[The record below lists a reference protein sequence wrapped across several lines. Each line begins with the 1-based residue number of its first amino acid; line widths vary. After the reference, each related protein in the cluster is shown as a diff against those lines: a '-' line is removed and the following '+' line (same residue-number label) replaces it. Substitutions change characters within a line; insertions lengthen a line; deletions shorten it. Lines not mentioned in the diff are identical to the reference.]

1 MTDLLILL
9 ENVEKG
15 FPSLLCQLL
24 PVRRGRGFCG
34 GTKKK
39 KNPNTPHYMF
49 GTRRDIPDLATQY
62 NLFVGN
68 VLFEFNTDVISSILG
83 PVSRQPERICD

>member
-1 MTDLLILL
+1 
-9 ENVEKG
+9 
-15 FPSLLCQLL
+15 
-24 PVRRGRGFCG
+24 
-34 GTKKK
+34 
-39 KNPNTPHYMF
+39 MF